1 MDNQDIYE
9 GLLSSD
15 FVIYMKSILAILKL
29 LKAKKFK
36 EFSNPNYIILLISE
50 NANLLIKNKTLIY
63 RCLYYLTNIDEN
75 PKHKDVWEVIQ
86 SDIYLVFTYG
96 SIPAH
101 SFKIVCKIISNFLM
115 EADEDALNDFMVNN
129 IQSVLTKFE
138 ENKEEVESL
147 EYNDEL
153 NDSCYICQGCLR
165 IFSALSN
172 QYDNISK
179 KDPLFVREKFIPPF
193 LEALNFQNKYMKITT
208 IKYIYYIINWS
219 PNDVITFLCGDEF
232 LNFFFPLVTNDDK
245 PKNCLSFYSTL
256 ILKSISKLH
265 DQDVIEKLHN
275 FNPFDVDFSELPNHS
290 RLFYLGFLFNIA
302 QTDQRYADEFIQSNS
317 LLSIINKDAN
327 EICYIVSIEGINDEK
342 FVKYITCIYKN
353 YPSTRIFIF
362 NLLLNTNPMY
372 FFVSY
377 LIEQTETEKISIG
390 IDCIDDLIQRIT
402 EKSEIG
408 EILKEKILEKGND
421 ILEDLQSFISDYTDY
436 INTHITENMDAYTST
451 MNSLEM
457 LNDKINRII
466 SEINTIA

>member
-1 MDNQDIYE
+1 M
-9 GLLSSD
+9 
-15 FVIYMKSILAILKL
+15 
-29 LKAKKFK
+29 
-36 EFSNPNYIILLISE
+36 
-50 NANLLIKNKTLIY
+50 
-63 RCLYYLTNIDEN
+63 
-75 PKHKDVWEVIQ
+75 
-86 SDIYLVFTYG
+86 
-96 SIPAH
+96 
-101 SFKIVCKIISNFLM
+101 
-115 EADEDALNDFMVNN
+115 
-129 IQSVLTKFE
+129 
-138 ENKEEVESL
+138 
-147 EYNDEL
+147 
-153 NDSCYICQGCLR
+153 
-165 IFSALSN
+165 
-172 QYDNISK
+172 
-179 KDPLFVREKFIPPF
+179 
-193 LEALNFQNKYMKITT
+193 
-208 IKYIYYIINWS
+208 
-219 PNDVITFLCGDEF
+219 
-232 LNFFFPLVTNDDK
+232 VTNDDK